1 MSPGTQQNDRGEGEK
16 PFWRQPGPL
25 LSAGVLL
32 VAAVIGGF
40 VVLADDDGDA
50 KAAPGPAAPS
60 APPAQGTPPGEPSDA
75 AQEGRPAGCRTD
87 DSDQATPPKSPADLK
102 WKVYQ
107 SEVVPVSAT
116 AGPLMYDGAVWSCFA
131 RTPLGAVL
139 AAHSIAS
146 KMGGSDW
153 RTVVEKQFTRGPGT
167 EALKETRAG
176 IPDESSSAT
185 PDGDGA
191 YAGFNL
197 ITYDKD
203 RATTRTLMRFA
214 DGAYATGTISVVWED
229 GDWKLRPT
237 LSGSITE
244 SITPI
249 SGPAG
254 FVLWGND
261 SSG

>member
-1 MSPGTQQNDRGEGEK
+1 MSHATQQNGRGEGET

-25 LSAGVLL
+25 LSAGVFLVLVLL
-32 VAAVIGGF
+32 GGF
-40 VVLADDDGDA
+40 LVLADDGGDA
-50 KAAPGPAAPS
+50 KAGPGTAASSGGPPQGAPAA
-60 APPAQGTPPGEPSDA
+60 EPSDRA
-75 AQEGRPAGCRTD
+75 KDARPAGCRTD
-87 DSDQATPPKSPADLK
+87 DSDQETPPKSPADLK

-116 AGPLMYDGAVWSCFA
+116 AGPLQYRGAVWSCFA

-153 RTVVEKQFTRGPGT
+153 RTVVEKQFARGSGT
-167 EALKETRAG
+167 EALKKTRAEM
-176 IPDESSSAT
+176 PDESSSAS

-197 ITYDKD
+197 ITYDRD
-203 RATTRTLMRFA
+203 RATTMVLMRFA
-214 DGAYATGTISVVWED
+214 NGTYATATLSVVWED

-237 LSGSITE
+237 LSGSVTE
-244 SITPI
+244 SISPI
-249 SGPAG
+249 GGADG
-254 FVLWGND
+254 FVLWDAEDG
-261 SSG
+261 G